1 MRRNVNEKTPFLPVM
16 IISVERP
23 VLHKKKEIPE
33 IKTNWTLS
41 VKSSKDRDTLHL
53 STI

>member
-33 IKTNWTLS
+33 IKTNLDIVCK
-41 VKSSKDRDTLHL
+41 VK
-53 STI
+53 